1 MIKKILCIIISI
13 VIILSLGACSFQN
26 PIKPKEP
33 KPPQSIIF
41 ETNEGFANFDT
52 QFINFLDNEF
62 ANNSENYVAS
72 PLSLKYAL
80 CLATIGA
87 NGETQKEL
95 LDLMDFKNIDE
106 CINWAESYNYELE
119 KFKVSAY
126 EDKSSRTLHVANSV
140 WHNSDKKGKLLPTYV
155 NTVNDKLLS
164 QVYCEKG
171 NKLPTKIND
180 WCKKETNG
188 LIYPIVT
195 DTVSDANTVIVN
207 TVYLKTNW
215 KKTFTEELTK
225 KDYFTTIQGEKV
237 EKDFMTTQGYFSYY
251 KDNET
256 ELVVL
261 PLEGDINCVF
271 VMGKDSGIIKDG
283 QETNFYEK
291 IKQAE
296 LTDVNL
302 RVPKFE
308 INSSFNNN
316 EIANFLSE
324 NGAHLCFDKNR
335 ADFSNMIDEQIYIN
349 KIIQKTKIETDEE
362 GVEAASATA
371 IIMEDN
377 ATNIDSV
384 THVSFDKPFKF
395 YIYNF
400 NNNNP
405 EILFYG
411 NYLK

>member
-1 MIKKILCIIISI
+1 MFKKNLCIIIS
-13 VIILSLGACSFQN
+13 VIMIFSLASCSFQN
-26 PIKPKEP
+26 PVKSKEP

-119 KFKVSAY
+119 RFKAEAY
-126 EDKSSRTLHVANSV
+126 ADKSSRTLHIANSV
-140 WHNSDKKGKLLPTYV
+140 WHNSDRGGKLVPAYV
-155 NTVNDKLLS
+155 DTINDKLLS
-164 QVYCEKG
+164 EVYSEKG
-171 NKLPTKIND
+171 NKLPTRINR

-207 TVYLKTNW
+207 TVYLKSNW
-215 KKTFTEELTK
+215 AKTFEKELTTEN
-225 KDYFTTIQGEKV
+225 YFTTIQGDKV
-237 EKDFMTTQGYFSYY
+237 KKDFMTTQGYFSYY
-251 KDNET
+251 KDDKT
-256 ELVVL
+256 ELIVL
-261 PLEGDINCVF
+261 PLEGDINCVL
-271 VMGKDSGIIKDG
+271 VMGEDNGIMKDG

-291 IKQAE
+291 IRQAQP
-296 LTDVNL
+296 TNVNL
-302 RVPKFE
+302 QVPKFE
-308 INSSFNNN
+308 ISSSFNNN
-316 EIANFLSE
+316 EIANFLST

-377 ATNIDSV
+377 AVSV
-384 THVSFDKPFKF
+384 DTITQVCFNKPFKF

-411 NYLK
+411 NHIK